1 MRLCFIKEHYNVFNF
16 HQGLMTPS
24 HIPLYIPPVV
34 VSTGTVV
41 EDAVVSG
48 TEVVTVEPVSDKNQ
62 RVRNSPYPL
71 NVLFPYF
78 A

>member
-1 MRLCFIKEHYNVFNF
+1 
-16 HQGLMTPS
+16 MTPS

-48 TEVVTVEPVSDKNQ
+48 TEVVTVEPISDKKQ

-71 NVLFPYF
+71 NVQCPCF

>member
-1 MRLCFIKEHYNVFNF
+1 
-16 HQGLMTPS
+16 MTPS

-71 NVLFPYF
+71 NVLFPYI

>member
-24 HIPLYIPPVV
+24 HVFLYIPPVV

-48 TEVVTVEPVSDKNQ
+48 SEVVTVEPICDEKQ
-62 RVRNSPYPL
+62 RVRNSAYPL
-71 NVLFPYF
+71 NILCPSL

>member
-41 EDAVVSG
+41 EEAVVSG
-48 TEVVTVEPVSDKNQ
+48 TAVVTVDAISDKNQ
-62 RVRNSPYPL
+62 RVKNSPYPL
-71 NVLFPYF
+71 NVLFPYI

>member
-16 HQGLMTPS
+16 HKGLMTLS

-48 TEVVTVEPVSDKNQ
+48 TEVVTGEPVSDKNQ